1 MNRETRLKYCKV
13 CVKQSFDAEKGIIC
27 SLTEKQAEFENDCDN
42 FKEDSKLKRIQE
54 IKSKNK
60 EIWISKLNRKNKH
73 WKLMLSHLLIFM
85 ISIFG
90 FTNLYE
96 YVGNGTFEMIYAI
109 FHLTIVL
116 ILYFFSGFLVTNK
129 TEKFE
134 FSNYYIIALIGFII
148 WLFAVLNSPTDLNW
162 KDGNGGISWL
172 IYRMYI
178 GGIEVPF
185 NFSSD
190 FSIHTKNIKLEIGI
204 LLILTIIP
212 SILQAFGGF
221 IKTNR
226 SKKTLPNTV

>member
-1 MNRETRLKYCKV
+1 MA
-13 CVKQSFDAEKGIIC
+13 F
-27 SLTEKQAEFENDCDN
+27 NDPSCGKNNCDN
-42 FKEDSKLKRIQE
+42 FKEDSKLKRVQE

-90 FTNLYE
+90 LTNLHE
-96 YVGNGTFEMIYAI
+96 YVGNGKFEMIYAV

-116 ILYFFSGFLVTNK
+116 ILFFVSGFLVANK

-162 KDGNGGISWL
+162 KNGNGGILWL
-172 IYRMYI
+172 IHRIYI
-178 GGIEVPF
+178 SGIETPF
-185 NFSSD
+185 NFSDS
-190 FSIHTKNIKLEIGI
+190 FSIHTKNIKLEIVI
-204 LLILTIIP
+204 LLILTITP

-226 SKKTLPNTV
+226 NKKTLPNNV